1 MKTCLRQQQYVIL
14 CALENQGSNECSGGG
29 HVHEWCWV
37 MMMRLAQF
45 YKRNVDF
52 LVRAVGVASCGSAWG
67 SGSSNV
73 KIQYLQLSK
82 NAGFSLHKIL
92 LYAEQEIDRKIGG
105 DFWISNGNSHLFKT
119 KVYYNSEHDM
129 FEVSILQCRVWG
141 LYNFTYQFHI

>member
-29 HVHEWCWV
+29 HVQECCWL

-45 YKRNVDF
+45 HKRIVDF
-52 LVRAVGVASCGSAWG
+52 LVRAVGFAICGSARG

-82 NAGFSLHKIL
+82 SAGFSLHKIL
-92 LYAEQEIDRKIGG
+92 LY
-105 DFWISNGNSHLFKT
+105 
-119 KVYYNSEHDM
+119 V
-129 FEVSILQCRVWG
+129 
-141 LYNFTYQFHI
+141 